1 MATGAAGR
9 NVPGGS
15 RLEFPSMR
23 APTTSTLSRLVF
35 FLWPVPFILG
45 AADRFA
51 GTWPADAAYAV
62 AVALVIAA
70 LAAAWSGYRSRQ

>member
-1 MATGAAGR
+1 MAAAGR
-9 NVPGGS
+9 NIPGGS
-15 RLEFPSMR
+15 RLGFLPMR
-23 APTTSTLSRLVF
+23 APTTSTLSRVVF

-45 AADRFA
+45 AAGRFA

-70 LAAAWSGYRSRQ
+70 LATAWSALRDRQ